1 MMAPDSERKR
11 AAGPAHDV
19 RGDDVDFRGDDVGRR
34 AHAAIVA
41 GDWAALRPLLHP
53 YLQWTDGDGRTVRG
67 RSKVL
72 AMLERAGRVRAPA
85 RSIELRDGQIYRWR
99 A

>member
-1 MMAPDSERKR
+1 
-11 AAGPAHDV
+11 V
-19 RGDDVDFRGDDVGRR
+19 DDIGQR

-41 GDWAALRPLLHP
+41 GDRNAVRPLLHP
-53 YLQWTDGDGRTVRG
+53 YLHWTDSDGRIFRG

-72 AMLERAGRVRAPA
+72 AMLEQAVQAPA
-85 RSIELRDGQIYRWR
+85 EAQFIELRDGQIYRWR

>member
-1 MMAPDSERKR
+1 
-11 AAGPAHDV
+11 
-19 RGDDVDFRGDDVGRR
+19 VDHIGQR
-34 AHAAIVA
+34 AHAAILA
-41 GDWAALRPLLHP
+41 GDRDALRPLLHP
-53 YLQWTDGDGRTVRG
+53 YLHWTDRNGKTLRG

-72 AMLERAGRVRAPA
+72 AMLEQAAQAPAEAEA

>member
-1 MMAPDSERKR
+1 MTERSGCAPAQR
-11 AAGPAHDV
+11 ALSPRARHDE
-19 RGDDVDFRGDDVGRR
+19 DVNEIGER
-34 AHAAIVA
+34 AHAAIIA
-41 GDWAALRPLLHP
+41 GDWNALRPLLHP
-53 YLQWTDGDGRTVRG
+53 YLHWTDSTGRITRG

-72 AMLERAGRVRAPA
+72 AMLEQAAQTPGLA

>member
-1 MMAPDSERKR
+1 M
-11 AAGPAHDV
+11 
-19 RGDDVDFRGDDVGRR
+19 DDIGRR

-41 GDWAALRPLLHP
+41 GDWSAVRPLLHS
-53 YLQWTDGDGRTVRG
+53 YLHWTDGNGRTFRG

-72 AMLERAGRVRAPA
+72 AMLEQAAQAPAEA

>member
-1 MMAPDSERKR
+1 
-11 AAGPAHDV
+11 V
-19 RGDDVDFRGDDVGRR
+19 DDTGQR
-34 AHAAIVA
+34 AHAAIAA
-41 GDWAALRPLLHP
+41 GDWKAVRSLLHP
-53 YLQWTDGDGRTVRG
+53 YLHWTDSDGRTFRG

-72 AMLERAGRVRAPA
+72 AMLEQAVQPPAEA